1 MTRAAEIHIRHAEPD
16 DYPAVHTIYAQS
28 SVIWGTLQLPLP
40 SKERWRKRLAE
51 PAEGFYN
58 LVAVVDDQIVGQLG
72 LHTAPNYPRR
82 QHVGQLGMGVHEAW
96 QGQGVGRVLMQAAID
111 LADKWL
117 NLRRLELEV
126 YTDNTRA
133 IALYKRFDFETE
145 GLKRD
150 FAFRDGMYVD
160 AYAMARIKPSL

>member
-1 MTRAAEIHIRHAEPD
+1 MTNPPEIHIRHAEPD
-16 DYPAVHTIYAQS
+16 DYPAFHAIYAQP

-51 PAEGFYN
+51 PPEGFYS

-72 LHTAPNYPRR
+72 LHTFVHHPRLR
-82 QHVGQLGMGVHEAW
+82 HIGQLGMGVREEW
-96 QGQGVGRVLMQAAID
+96 QGQGVGGALMQAAID

-117 NLRRLELEV
+117 GLRRLELEV

-133 IALYKRFDFETE
+133 IALYKRFGFETE

-150 FAFRDGMYVD
+150 FAFRDGAYID
-160 AYAMARIKPSL
+160 AYVMARLKPG